1 MTHGDYNT
9 RVNLTGKTALVT
21 GSAKR
26 VGKVIATALARR
38 GANLAIHYNTSQ
50 ADAEATAAEL
60 RGLGVRAMTVQAELS
75 READVKRMMERVADE
90 YGRLDV
96 LVNNAAVFYRTPLDS
111 VTEAQWDH
119 TLDSNLKGPFLC
131 SVHAGRRMLAQPE
144 GGVIVSIADW
154 AGVRPYTG
162 YLPYCISKAGVIAM
176 THGLARSLAPKVR
189 VNAIGPGP
197 ILVPTDLPPEEAAEI
212 MEKTPL
218 KRHGSP
224 EDIAAAVVFLVE
236 GSDYVTGVFLPVDG
250 GRLVA

>member
-1 MTHGDYNT
+1 MK
-9 RVNLTGKTALVT
+9 LKGKVALVT
-21 GSAKR
+21 GAAKR
-26 VGKVIATALARR
+26 VGKVIATALAAR
-38 GANLAIHYNTSQ
+38 GAHVAVHYNTSKTE
-50 ADAEATAAEL
+50 AEATAGEL
-60 RGLGVRAMTVQAELS
+60 RALGVRAMTVQAELS
-75 READVKRMMERVADE
+75 RESDVRMMMDTVAKE
-90 YGRLDV
+90 LGGLDV
-96 LVNNAAVFYRTPLDS
+96 LVNNAAVFFRTPLDS
-111 VTEAQWDH
+111 VTESEWDR

-162 YLPYCISKAGVIAM
+162 YLPYCISKAGIITM
-176 THGLARSLAPKVR
+176 TQGLARSLAPKVR

-197 ILVPTDLPPEEAAEI
+197 ILVPTDLPPDEAKEI
-212 MEKTPL
+212 MEKTPM

-236 GSDYVTGVFLPVDG
+236 GSDFVTGVFLPVDG

>member
-1 MTHGDYNT
+1 M
-9 RVNLTGKTALVT
+9 NLKGKAALVT

-26 VGKVIATALARR
+26 VGKVIATALAKR
-38 GANLAIHYNTSQ
+38 GANIAVHYNTSA
-50 ADAEATAAEL
+50 ADAEATAKEL
-60 RGLGVRAMTVQAELS
+60 RALGVEAMTVKAELS
-75 READVKRMMERVADE
+75 SESEVAAMIGAVAAKF
-90 YGRLDV
+90 GRLDV
-96 LVNNAAVFYRTPLDS
+96 LVNNAAVFYRTPIES

-119 TLDSNLKGPFLC
+119 TIDSNLKGAFLC

-154 AGVRPYTG
+154 AGLRPYNG
-162 YLPYCISKAGVIAM
+162 YLPYCISKAGVITM
-176 THGLARSLAPKVR
+176 TQGLARSLAPKVR

-197 ILVPTDLPPEEAAEI
+197 ILVPTDLPEEEAKEI

-224 EDIAAAVVFLVE
+224 EDIAGAVAFLAE
-236 GSDYVTGVFLPVDG
+236 SDFVTGVFLPVDG